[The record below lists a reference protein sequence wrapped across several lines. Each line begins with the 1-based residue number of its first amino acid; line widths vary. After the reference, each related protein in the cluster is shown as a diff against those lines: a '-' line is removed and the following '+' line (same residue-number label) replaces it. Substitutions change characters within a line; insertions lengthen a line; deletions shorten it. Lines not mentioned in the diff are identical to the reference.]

1 LPKTHIRA
9 PATLTVAVKE
19 PEVEHT
25 VLIRDFAN
33 WLASNGKS
41 PAEQA
46 LKTDL
51 RVLLNAGIDDKTG
64 TTGSPEEYVW
74 VYLCDLPAFHVIE
87 YGQVMCPPGDP

>member
-1 LPKTHIRA
+1 VEHTVEEHEAFRGGGPRLDRLRGNDWVDHVGQNSK
-9 PATLTVAVKE
+9 LTVAVKE

-51 RVLLNAGIDDKTG
+51 RVLLNAGIDDKPVRRG
-64 TTGSPEEYVW
+64 
-74 VYLCDLPAFHVIE
+74 
-87 YGQVMCPPGDP
+87 